1 MLGVEHLFPRE
12 GGGHGDGHEYYEE
25 HGLYDFLNVDPDANK
40 FSLEMIEA
48 IKDPEAKEMIRKMI
62 KSQMVE
68 PHKKVV
74 ETK

>member
-1 MLGVEHLFPRE
+1 MRFPFTAD
-12 GGGHGDGHEYYEE
+12 HDYYEK
-25 HGLYDFLNVDPDANK
+25 HGLYDFPNVDPDANK
-40 FSLEMIEA
+40 FSLDMIEA

-62 KSQMVE
+62 KTQMVV